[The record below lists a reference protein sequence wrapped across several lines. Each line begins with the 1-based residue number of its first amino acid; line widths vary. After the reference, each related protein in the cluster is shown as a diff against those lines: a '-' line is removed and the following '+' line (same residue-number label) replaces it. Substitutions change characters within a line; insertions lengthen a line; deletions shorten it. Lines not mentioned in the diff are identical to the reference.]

1 MQILLS
7 LLHPT
12 ARSSPPFFQ
21 SQSCAALWR
30 ADLGAMAGDFAGPGG
45 LSRARKCLPALL
57 LFLSP
62 PKSLAYI
69 WRLPP
74 SVPLSSS
81 FTRAAF
87 ALSDRRSR
95 CGGAAGHRSSSS
107 PGRRSESAWLVL
119 SCSSYRA
126 PWIREVLIRVDL
138 LPLLSDLLPLRLDPL
153 PLRLDLLPL
162 RLDPLPLRLDLLPL
176 RRVVADLL
184 LLCRC
189 CSFLR
194 RFPRGEIPAGSSPKS
209 LFLW

>member
-1 MQILLS
+1 
-7 LLHPT
+7 
-12 ARSSPPFFQ
+12 
-21 SQSCAALWR
+21 
-30 ADLGAMAGDFAGPGG
+30 MAGDFAGPGW

-81 FTRAAF
+81 FTSAAF

-95 CGGAAGHRSSSS
+95 CGGAAGRRSSSS
-107 PGRRSESAWLVL
+107 PGRWSGSAWLVL
-119 SCSSYRA
+119 SCSYCRA
-126 PWIREVLIRVDL
+126 PWTHEVLIRVDL

-162 RLDPLPLRLDLLPL
+162 R
-176 RRVVADLL
+176 RVVADLL
-184 LLCRC
+184 LLRRC

-209 LFLW
+209 LFLR